1 MNFFEELKWRGLV
14 KDVTDEEGL
23 QERILNPMTV
33 YCGFDPTADS
43 LHIGHLQQ
51 ILLLRRYQLAGHKPI
66 ALCGGAT
73 GMIGDPRPTTER
85 KMISIEEVAHNVEC
99 IRSQLAHFLDFDETK
114 PNCAI
119 LENNYNWLGE
129 MNILEFLRDY
139 GKHFNVSY
147 MISKDIIASRLQ
159 SGISFTE
166 FTYTILQAADFLHLY
181 QTYNCEMQIGG
192 SDQWGNLVSGTDL
205 IRKICGDK
213 AKVYG
218 VTSPLITKSDGSK
231 FGKSEGGN
239 IWLDPN
245 KTSAYQFYQFWV
257 NVSDADIESLLKRL
271 SCRSVEEIQALIK
284 SKEEAPHL
292 REAQKALAEELTLL
306 VHGEAGLESAKR
318 ITETL
323 FKGDITTLAFE
334 EMKEALHDAPS
345 AMITSGTSLADVLVE
360 ANIAKSKREAREWI
374 TQGSI
379 QVNGQKIQDLDF
391 IVTKEDAFNKELTII
406 KKGKRNWFV
415 CSYKN

>member
-23 QERILNPMTV
+23 KERILKPMTV

-114 PNCAI
+114 PNCAV
-119 LENNYNWLGE
+119 LENNYNWLGN

-257 NVSDADIESLLKRL
+257 NVSDSDIESLLKRL

-306 VHGEAGLESAKR
+306 VHGEVGLESAKR

-323 FKGDITTLAFE
+323 FKGDITALAYE

-345 AMITSGTSLADVLVE
+345 AQITSNTSLADVLVE

-379 QVNGQKIQDLDF
+379 QINGQKVQDLDF
-391 IVTKEDAFNKELTII
+391 VVKKEDAFNQELTII

-415 CSYKN
+415 CSYKD